1 MNNQLKLSALMRPH
15 WRWWLLSLALGAL
28 TLASIMGLL
37 SVSGWFI
44 TASALAGLHL
54 ASAASFNYFGPAALI
69 RFFAISR
76 TASRYFERLS
86 SHSAILLLLQQLRLW
101 FMRRFLASS
110 VQPDARSADLL
121 QRLITDIDRLDQW
134 PLRVVAPVFWACLIS
149 TGWLC
154 ALWFWQTEL
163 AQVALMYLLGLLL
176 VPVLGVALGYRRA
189 CQLVTLASQ
198 RRQDLLEP
206 LSVLTMLQ
214 LHQGW
219 TAAEQ
224 QWQQIELQY
233 QKLLWRQQ
241 ILDLS
246 CQFLLLSG
254 LALMSFHLLIIA
266 LPLAAEQHI
275 SIAALVAMLLST
287 LALPEIWLPLTTL
300 YRHLADSVIAKQRLN
315 QIQPEAHTGTCS
327 QLTGPLRLELQQL
340 YAAYPGALQQ
350 NELVNC
356 SLKAGDLLWLQGPSG
371 VGKSALL
378 STLAGWLPPLSGQI
392 LLNGMELQL
401 YTASTQ
407 RQHIS
412 LLSQQVSLFNM
423 TLAANLRLAKPQ
435 ASDDELRQSL
445 AEAQL
450 GDWLA
455 TLPLGLDTELGEYGV
470 AVSGGQARRIALARL
485 LLQQSSIILL
495 DEPLV
500 GLDPDTALQL
510 IQALRHRCQQQILII
525 ASHQPLVVDPGCR
538 QLQLKLL

>member
-1 MNNQLKLSALMRPH
+1 MKDQLKLSGLMRPH

-37 SVSGWFI
+37 TVSGWFI
-44 TASALAGLHL
+44 TASALAGLQL
-54 ASAASFNYFGPAALI
+54 ASAGSFNYFGPAALI

-86 SHSAILLLLQQLRLW
+86 SHNAILLLLQQLRLW

-110 VQPDARSADLL
+110 VQPDTKSADLL
-121 QRLITDIDRLDQW
+121 QKLITDIDRLDQW

-149 TGWLC
+149 SGWLT
-154 ALWFWQTEL
+154 ALWFWQSEL
-163 AQVALMYLLGLLL
+163 AQVALAYLCALLL
-176 VPVLGVALGYRRA
+176 VPACGVAFGYRRA
-189 CQLVTLASQ
+189 CSLVELASQ
-198 RRQDLLEP
+198 RRQELLEP
-206 LSVLTMLQ
+206 LSALTMLQ

-219 TAAEQ
+219 TASEQ
-224 QWQQIELQY
+224 QWQQTELQY
-233 QKLLWRQQ
+233 QDLLWRQQ
-241 ILDLS
+241 VLDLC
-246 CQFLLLSG
+246 CQFLLFSG
-254 LALMSFHLLIIA
+254 LALMSFHLLITA
-266 LPLAAEQHI
+266 LPLAAGQQI
-275 SIAALVAMLLST
+275 SIAALVAMLMST
-287 LALPEIWLPLTTL
+287 LALTELWLPLATL
-300 YRHLADSVIAKQRLN
+300 YRHLAESAMAKQRLN
-315 QIQPEAHTGTCS
+315 HIQPEAQAGTCT

-350 NELVNC
+350 TELVNC

-423 TLAANLRLAKPQ
+423 TLAANLRLANPE
-435 ASDDELRQSL
+435 ASDEDLRQSL

-455 TLPLGLDTELGEYGV
+455 TLPLGLETELGEYGV

-485 LLQQSSIILL
+485 LLQNSSILLL

-500 GLDPDTALQL
+500 GLDPDTAHQL
-510 IQALRHRCQQQILII
+510 IQTLRRRCQQQILII
-525 ASHQPLVVDPGCR
+525 ASHQSLAIDPDYY
-538 QLQLKLL
+538 QLHLKLL